1 MGEVEQNTFTEQ
13 MEHGKMKWLFFEFIA
28 KKKNPKKQT
37 NNKKQTNQPIND
49 KLNFILV

>member
-28 KKKNPKKQT
+28 KKKQPKKT
-37 NNKKQTNQPIND
+37 NKQQKTNQPTH
-49 KLNFILV
+49 KR

>member
-13 MEHGKMKWLFFEFIA
+13 MEHGKMKWLFFEFMA
-28 KKKNPKKQT
+28 KKKTKKT